1 MNTLLFTKP
10 LLSYSFSAD
19 LPQRSCSDIQ
29 SRKSI
34 RTFDLYEKTCNQ
46 VDHLFLGDHFFIWE
60 IVIILPASTD
70 HCEVSTWGCVCFVNC
85 NTPCKYKIWM
95 SSSLRIP
102 RLRWGLP
109 FCPLSCP
116 SKVAFPT
123 VFNASCPFPA
133 FPYYKGNWHSGP
145 CPPCQLASA

>member
-60 IVIILPASTD
+60 IVKTVCGYEMLLINYIILFIHAALKSIR
-70 HCEVSTWGCVCFVNC
+70 S
-85 NTPCKYKIWM
+85 
-95 SSSLRIP
+95 
-102 RLRWGLP
+102 
-109 FCPLSCP
+109 
-116 SKVAFPT
+116 
-123 VFNASCPFPA
+123 
-133 FPYYKGNWHSGP
+133 
-145 CPPCQLASA
+145 